1 MSEIKLTW
9 LDEKESNKKD
19 SLEKHIHLERANDL
33 KLKGLLGPSY
43 QGKIV
48 ATTPIGR
55 DVTKMVEKDKNR
67 DISRTSH

>member
-1 MSEIKLTW
+1 M
-9 LDEKESNKKD
+9 DEKESNKKD

-33 KLKGLLGPSY
+33 KLKGLLGPPY